1 MLSVTSVSNVARGA
15 AIGVVETVPGVSG
28 GTMALI
34 VGVYE
39 RLIAVAGHLVA
50 AVRAA
55 VSDLPR
61 GRGGVRA
68 RTELGRVD
76 VPLVAAVGAGMVL
89 ALAIASQILP
99 DLIEGRP
106 VGTRAVFFGMVAAS
120 VLVPAL
126 ALGRLRA
133 VHEPLV
139 VVAAAGATWVLTGL
153 PTPAG
158 DGGPSLWLVGGAA
171 ALAVCALVLPG
182 LSGSFLLLVLGL
194 YEPTLRAV
202 ASGDVAYLAVFAL
215 GAALGLG
222 SFVSLLQWL
231 LERHHRTMML
241 VMAGVLLGA
250 LRALWPWQDAD
261 RAMAAPDPG
270 AAAMLVPMLLGAV
283 FVVAVTLWQH
293 RRTGL
298 DG

>member
-1 MLSVTSVSNVARGA
+1 M
-15 AIGVVETVPGVSG
+15 SG

-231 LERHHRTMML
+231 LEHHHRTMML

-261 RAMAAPDPG
+261 RSLAAPDPG
-270 AAAMLVPMLLGAV
+270 AAAMLVPMALGAV
-283 FVVAVTLWQH
+283 FV
-293 RRTGL
+293 
-298 DG
+298 